1 MGKSY
6 EYYGSKLILLKEELT
21 RIKCSVSNPIV
32 MFTDSFDVLILDNPS
47 SIIKTFKGFEAN
59 IVFGAEYFLN
69 PDKSI
74 LGKYPEG
81 PQESETI

>member
-1 MGKSY
+1 MNVKSICLKNNPCL
-6 EYYGSKLILLKEELT
+6 SKSNNDKLET
-21 RIKCSVSNPIV
+21 NDVS
-32 MFTDSFDVLILDNPS
+32 MTDSFDVLILDNPS
-47 SIIKTFKGFEAN
+47 SIITTFKGFEAN